1 MNNYLSTALYA
12 ILKPLI
18 GLMYR
23 NGMAFGEF
31 SRLAK
36 LAYIEVI
43 EKELMEATQKATT
56 SQIAISS
63 GLTRKDVGNLRKEL
77 TPDSDPKKHVK
88 QNRATRVISAWI
100 SDPEFCSSLG
110 KAKSLNIQGDHGTF
124 EKLVAQYSGD
134 MPYRAMLK
142 ELLRIGAIELKG
154 DDEVDLV
161 RAAYIPSDGENGMY
175 ELLGED
181 VSLLITTIKHNITNE
196 NNKPWYQRK
205 VSYNRIPAE
214 HLDEFREL
222 AEKESQLLLV
232 KLNTWLAQHDMNKQ
246 ITISSNNPMKV
257 GVGAYYFEV
266 RSENSNVNNDKN

>member
-1 MNNYLSTALYA
+1 M

-63 GLTRKDVGNLRKEL
+63 GLTRKDVSNLRKEVAPN
-77 TPDSDPKKHVK
+77 PDEKEHVK

-100 SDPEFCSSLG
+100 SDPEFCRSLG
-110 KAKSLNIQGDHGTF
+110 KAKNLNIQGEHGTF

-142 ELLRIGAIELKG
+142 ELLRIGAIELND
-154 DDEVDLV
+154 DDEVTLV

-181 VSLLITTIKHNITNE
+181 VSLLISTIKHNITNKNTNK

-222 AEKESQLLLV
+222 AETENQLLLV
-232 KLNTWLAQHDMNKQ
+232 KFNNWLAQHDMNKN
-246 ITISSNNPMKV
+246 ITISSKNPMKV

-266 RSENSNVNNDKN
+266 RSEISNVTNDKS